1 MATQLQAE
9 GLPGRQTRNGVVAF
23 ATGLVGSAVL
33 GLLGGLLWGEVAP
46 RALLQEVGTGEAEI
60 VNAETHAF
68 IGADAWFC
76 MIAAV
81 AGLITGVLGYRFL
94 IGRRGAESGDNQGHG
109 GQGERGLGHVGRA
122 SAAAGLILGALV
134 GALIMMWLGGQIGL
148 SGYDHA
154 LATSRNGTMFDAS
167 LSLGAKSALAFW
179 PLLTSI
185 VILVAEWSSRRTAEP
200 PPPPPHA
207 PGPFGYPQPGA
218 S

>member
-9 GLPGRQTRNGVVAF
+9 GLPGRQTRNGVIAF

-33 GLLGGLLWGEVAP
+33 GLLGGVLWGEAAP
-46 RALLQEVGTGEAEI
+46 RALLQEVGTGEAAI
-60 VNAETHAF
+60 VNAETRAF
-68 IGADAWFC
+68 FGADAWFC
-76 MIAAV
+76 VIAAV
-81 AGLITGVLGYRFL
+81 AGLITGVLGYWLL
-94 IGRRGAESGDNQGHG
+94 IARRGSASGDGHWYG

-122 SAAAGLILGALV
+122 AAAAGLILGALV

-154 LATSRNGTMFDAS
+154 LATSRDGTLFDAS

-179 PLLTSI
+179 PLLTSV
-185 VILVAEWSSRRTAEP
+185 VILVAEWSSRRTAP
-200 PPPPPHA
+200 PPPPPQA
-207 PGPFGYPQPGA
+207 PGAFGYPQQDA